1 MNLKRKIVILV
12 AVCIAIFA
20 PSASKSAES
29 SRTEKPDSISKQVE
43 EIFARSDKLA
53 AERKQRSREYLS
65 SLPDEKLAEVYA
77 KANTPQQ
84 IQPSGISSLYKN
96 TLEAVETDR
105 PKIIEELLKRDSPLD
120 EEEDKRF
127 RSDNLKLADELAALG
142 PTAVPALSLQM
153 MGDYRRTGHRA
164 LTIEALV
171 KMGPEA
177 VEPLI
182 PLMDSQD
189 AALRGNV
196 AYVLSRL
203 SDARS
208 TNVLLSALDDED
220 GNVRHYA
227 IDGLIALGPKIVGR
241 EKLITLLINHLQD
254 GNCLH
259 ASIQGLERYG
269 DESAIEPLRVIERFY
284 VLRGKADLRYP
295 ARQAINAILRRAGK
309 PVNEVSW
316 EDYPEK
322 LPTYGELREAAQC
335 PNPVIRC
342 SAIIQLE
349 DYKDEEAARFLIG
362 RIKEEDNNYM
372 VLDDIAR
379 TLIMIMRPSGK
390 PPTASI
396 SGPVMQ
402 EAFNAFLSIPE
413 TNQELSASILRAR
426 KVSARVNDFISPAEC
441 KLLVAAITGA
451 RGVLIAAGET
461 KVRLDRIERFKDMV
475 RGLCLSSRDQNLRTE
490 CYLTISWVARVP
502 PETGETW
509 SAEQREELM
518 KQLMPLLD
526 SPNPDIRLIECLGC
540 IGDKRI
546 GGRLIELL
554 QHQDSHVR
562 RFAADALGQIG
573 DPQALPALKHL
584 AETDPYQYENGV
596 YGVREAASEAVKKIQ
611 KTGLQK

>member
-1 MNLKRKIVILV
+1 MSLKRKFVILV

-29 SRTEKPDSISKQVE
+29 SRTENPDSISKQVE
-43 EIFARSDKLA
+43 EIFTRSDKLA
-53 AERKQRSREYLS
+53 AQRKQRSREYLS

-77 KANTPQQ
+77 KATAPQQ
-84 IQPSGISSLYKN
+84 LSPSGISSLYKN

-105 PKIIEELLKRDSPLD
+105 PKIIEELLKRDSPLE
-120 EEEDKRF
+120 EEEDKSF

-142 PTAVPALSLQM
+142 PAAVPALSLQM

-164 LTIEALV
+164 LTIDALV
-171 KMGPEA
+171 KMGPNA

-220 GNVRHYA
+220 GNARHYA
-227 IDGLIALGPKIVGR
+227 IDGLIALGPKIVSSK
-241 EKLITLLINHLQD
+241 KLITLLINHLQD
-254 GNCLH
+254 GNCLRE
-259 ASIQGLERYG
+259 SIQGLEQYG
-269 DESAIEPLRVIERFY
+269 DESAIEPLSVIERFWIG
-284 VLRGKADLRYP
+284 RGKADLRYP
-295 ARQAINAILRRAGK
+295 ARRAINAILRRAGK
-309 PVNEVSW
+309 PVTEVSW

-322 LPTYGELREAAQC
+322 LPTYDELREAAQC

-349 DYKDEEAARFLIG
+349 RYKDEKAARFLIG

-379 TLIMIMRPSGK
+379 TFIMIMRPSGK
-390 PPTASI
+390 PAKSSI
-396 SGPVMQ
+396 SGQVMQ
-402 EAFNAFLSIPE
+402 EAFDAFLSIPD
-413 TNQELSASILRAR
+413 TNQELSANILRAG
-426 KVSARVNDFISPAEC
+426 KVSARVDDFISPAEC
-441 KLLVAAITGA
+441 KLLAAAITGA
-451 RGVLIAAGET
+451 RCVLFAAGET

-475 RGLCLSSRDQNLRTE
+475 RGWCLSSRDQNLRTE

-509 SAEQREELM
+509 STEQREELM
-518 KQLMPLLD
+518 KQLLPLLD

-540 IGDKRI
+540 IGDRRI
-546 GGRLIELL
+546 VGRLIELL
-554 QHQDSHVR
+554 QHQGPHVR
-562 RFAADALGQIG
+562 RFAAGALGQIG

-596 YGVREAASEAVKKIQ
+596 YGVREAASEAIEKIQ